1 MTSAL
6 LGRRG
11 DEGVEVFDTRISLR
25 LAATPSAVMLDF
37 GHAYSQTEDRQCRKL
52 NMQEWSWLHSL
63 VMVTPHS
70 T

>member
-1 MTSAL
+1 M
-6 LGRRG
+6 
-11 DEGVEVFDTRISLR
+11 EVFDTRISLR